1 MNIFFDNLFGKK
13 SKTKG
18 EVEIVTSSENKDIDT
33 QSGKAEK
40 WSVAYIEDLTSPIV
54 AGSNYLTLFSTIP
67 EVFFPIDYI
76 ASRIAGAN
84 FQLKK
89 TKDDSIVWANKRMNG
104 ILSRPNCL
112 MRWKEL
118 IYQHHI
124 YKLCTGNS
132 FIRAAMPDVFSTAE
146 KWRYCDN
153 YWVLPSDKT
162 IVEPVYGNIPL
173 FGIAQTEDIIRSYRL
188 EYGWNG
194 SLEIPPY
201 QIWHDRDGSAE
212 FYSGAMFLKSKS
224 RLASQNKPMSNLI
237 AVYEARNVI
246 YVKRGGLGFIVS
258 KKTDATG
265 SIALTDDEK
274 EQLLKQNF
282 EKYGVR
288 KGQVPYGISD
298 ADIDFVR
305 TNLSIAELQPFEETL
320 ADAINIAGA
329 YGIPAVLVPRKDQST
344 FSNQATAEKSVY
356 CSTVIPMAKQF
367 CKDFTAFLGLEGGG
381 YYLDCDFSDVDCLQE
396 GLKESEDVK
405 TNINKRCREQFSC
418 GLITLNDWRAQI
430 GESMIE
436 NPLFDKL
443 KFDMSDEELDKV
455 NRVLTLKVEMKKMEE
470 KIKSLQYK
478 TKANDVD
485 EKGIVTVAVNGIGV
499 KDSQND
505 ISMPGSFNKTLKE
518 NIGRMRWFLN
528 HRTDQLLGVP
538 LSGKETEGNL
548 VMVGQLNLEKQIG
561 RDTLADYKLF
571 AENGRTLEHS
581 IGVKAIKRDS
591 IDPCKVL
598 EWRMMEYSTLTSWGS
613 NPQTFLVNIKSA
625 TADQVKEAVD
635 FVRKAFLQHGY
646 SDERLK
652 GYDMELS
659 LLLKSL
665 NGGAVVSCPHCG
677 YQFDYDAETE
687 HTFAQQVLDYAAD
700 YQRWI
705 TQDIVREE
713 MEKLT
718 PEIRTQVISLID
730 SVKSEKKEFTQKG
743 LQDLMNYVRCPHCW
757 GKVYRSNAILQNTSE
772 NTTGKN
778 EPSVDTQEK
787 NDGENGNDEVTI
799 KAADNGTLLDFK
811 SLNSCFENK

>member
-1 MNIFFDNLFGKK
+1 MQAEQQFRALVP
-13 SKTKG
+13 
-18 EVEIVTSSENKDIDT
+18 EAEAVTPFPHHGILVHVLRRR
-33 QSGKAEK
+33 AEHRAVQVQVMGHGAHGGVK
-40 WSVAYIEDLTSPIV
+40 IAVIPPVGDVRPVVNEGRRGAGGPADAVFRRRIAQIV
-54 AGSNYLTLFSTIP
+54 AEAEGHAAARLHLY
-67 EVFFPIDYI
+67 
-76 ASRIAGAN
+76 
-84 FQLKK
+84 
-89 TKDDSIVWANKRMNG
+89 
-104 ILSRPNCL
+104 
-112 MRWKEL
+112 
-118 IYQHHI
+118 
-124 YKLCTGNS
+124 
-132 FIRAAMPDVFSTAE
+132 RA
-146 KWRYCDN
+146 
-153 YWVLPSDKT
+153 
-162 IVEPVYGNIPL
+162 
-173 FGIAQTEDIIRSYRL
+173 
-188 EYGWNG
+188 
-194 SLEIPPY
+194 
-201 QIWHDRDGSAE
+201 
-212 FYSGAMFLKSKS
+212 
-224 RLASQNKPMSNLI
+224 
-237 AVYEARNVI
+237 
-246 YVKRGGLGFIVS
+246 
-258 KKTDATG
+258 
-265 SIALTDDEK
+265 
-274 EQLLKQNF
+274 
-282 EKYGVR
+282 GVR
-288 KGQVPYGISD
+288 VP
-298 ADIDFVR
+298 VR
-305 TNLSIAELQPFEETL
+305 QGVRFK
-320 ADAINIAGA
+320 AG
-329 YGIPAVLVPRKDQST
+329 
-344 FSNQATAEKSVY
+344 
-356 CSTVIPMAKQF
+356 
-367 CKDFTAFLGLEGGG
+367 
-381 YYLDCDFSDVDCLQE
+381 
-396 GLKESEDVK
+396 
-405 TNINKRCREQFSC
+405 
-418 GLITLNDWRAQI
+418 
-430 GESMIE
+430 
-436 NPLFDKL
+436 
-443 KFDMSDEELDKV
+443 
-455 NRVLTLKVEMKKMEE
+455 
-470 KIKSLQYK
+470 
-478 TKANDVD
+478 
-485 EKGIVTVAVNGIGV
+485 TVALFQAAQAVV
-499 KDSQND
+499 A
-505 ISMPGSFNKTLKE
+505 
-518 NIGRMRWFLN
+518 
-528 HRTDQLLGVP
+528 
-538 LSGKETEGNL
+538 
-548 VMVGQLNLEKQIG
+548 LEKQIG

>member
-13 SKTKG
+13 STTKG

-146 KWRYCDN
+146 KWRYCDY

-455 NRVLTLKVEMKKMEE
+455 NRVFNT
-470 KIKSLQYK
+470 KSG
-478 TKANDVD
+478 D
-485 EKGIVTVAVNGIGV
+485 EKDGR
-499 KDSQND
+499 
-505 ISMPGSFNKTLKE
+505 E
-518 NIGRMRWFLN
+518 N
-528 HRTDQLLGVP
+528 
-538 LSGKETEGNL
+538 
-548 VMVGQLNLEKQIG
+548 
-561 RDTLADYKLF
+561 
-571 AENGRTLEHS
+571 
-581 IGVKAIKRDS
+581 
-591 IDPCKVL
+591 
-598 EWRMMEYSTLTSWGS
+598 
-613 NPQTFLVNIKSA
+613 
-625 TADQVKEAVD
+625 
-635 FVRKAFLQHGY
+635 
-646 SDERLK
+646 
-652 GYDMELS
+652 
-659 LLLKSL
+659 
-665 NGGAVVSCPHCG
+665 
-677 YQFDYDAETE
+677 
-687 HTFAQQVLDYAAD
+687 
-700 YQRWI
+700 
-705 TQDIVREE
+705 
-713 MEKLT
+713 
-718 PEIRTQVISLID
+718 
-730 SVKSEKKEFTQKG
+730 QK
-743 LQDLMNYVRCPHCW
+743 
-757 GKVYRSNAILQNTSE
+757 
-772 NTTGKN
+772 
-778 EPSVDTQEK
+778 PSVQDK
-787 NDGENGNDEVTI
+787 G
-799 KAADNGTLLDFK
+799 K
-811 SLNSCFENK
+811 